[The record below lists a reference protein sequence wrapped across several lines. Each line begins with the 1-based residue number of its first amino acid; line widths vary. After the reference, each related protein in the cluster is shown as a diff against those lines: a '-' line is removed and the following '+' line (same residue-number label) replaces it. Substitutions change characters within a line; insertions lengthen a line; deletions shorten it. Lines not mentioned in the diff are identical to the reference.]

1 MRLTVQHLLWL
12 ALGYG
17 TAVSQ
22 ACGGG
27 HGDHAHNGRQ
37 VRRWTQEEIDE
48 LERKWGT
55 DWSFSGISTF
65 AHLKHVKCLTNP
77 TEQFDIAIIGAP
89 FDTAVRWS
97 LRRTIWS
104 TGYPRCVFPAASV
117 SWL

>member
-55 DWSFSGISTF
+55 DVGWACLLWRALSWRFLDTRGSDV
-65 AHLKHVKCLTNP
+65 AH
-77 TEQFDIAIIGAP
+77 
-89 FDTAVRWS
+89 
-97 LRRTIWS
+97 
-104 TGYPRCVFPAASV
+104 
-117 SWL
+117 